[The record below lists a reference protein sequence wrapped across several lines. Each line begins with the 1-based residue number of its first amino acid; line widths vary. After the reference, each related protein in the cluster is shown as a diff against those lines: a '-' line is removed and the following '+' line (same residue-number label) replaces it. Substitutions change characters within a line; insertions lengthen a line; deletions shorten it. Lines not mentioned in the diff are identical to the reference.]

1 MNQTRGG
8 KRRADKMQ
16 KLLIEGKVM
25 ESPRGMNAA
34 SRRTVYECGAIDAL
48 ANLRHLCDKHDLDFG
63 SLDRT
68 SYGHYAG
75 WWLGAVVE
83 V

>member
-16 KLLIEGKVM
+16 KLLIEGKV
-25 ESPRGMNAA
+25 G
-34 SRRTVYECGAIDAL
+34 VIDAL